1 MDTRAG
7 EFDLTRRQILAAVV
21 DVAAAA
27 GLEALTV
34 QAVAAKADVAVRTVY
49 NHFDSRERL
58 IAAALGDLA
67 EQTRTTVRS
76 IVVTDRSARDQLL
89 SFVDA
94 YLQSY
99 EQQGRAVRVL
109 MSATSIPEVADAV
122 ADVRNWRRQQLRTM
136 LRQAQAEGVLGVALA
151 EAVNV
156 AYLATAYST
165 YACLTLDL
173 GLSPGAA
180 RATVATILQ
189 RTLFDD

>member
-21 DVAAAA
+21 DVAAVA

-34 QAVAAKADVAVRTVY
+34 QAVAAKANVAVRTVY

-189 RTLFDD
+189 RTLFDG